1 MRISPTTT
9 RSKRSRPAFT
19 LIEVM
24 IVVAIIALMATL
36 VLPKGFFSFEPPL
49 RALQRTVLEV
59 TDIALDGI
67 SVRLRM
73 DPLDRADRGRIVV
86 EALSKVEDRI
96 DPAKQTLEWV
106 PIGLRHPLTGEGWRL
121 EPEIIYFYADGTCTP
136 ARILR
141 ADKDVRI
148 TDGDS
153 ALLTVTG
160 YLFEEKP

>member
-59 TDIALDGI
+59 SDIALDGI

-106 PIGLRHPLTGEGWRL
+106 PVRLRHPPAGEGWRL

-148 TDGDS
+148 TEGDS

-160 YLFEEKP
+160 YLFEENS